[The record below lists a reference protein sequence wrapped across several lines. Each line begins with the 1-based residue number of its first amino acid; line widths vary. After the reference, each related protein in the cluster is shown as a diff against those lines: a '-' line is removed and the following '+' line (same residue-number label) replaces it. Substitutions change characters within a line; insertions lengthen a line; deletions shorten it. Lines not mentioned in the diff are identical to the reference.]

1 MEMIPRITAP
11 LALVRCN
18 DIGNRRID
26 RHDGKR
32 LVLVDQNILIH
43 LTPTE
48 YRIFLY
54 LLKGQIVSDTELAEY
69 VLRTMAVDQLAK
81 ESLSK
86 HIDNTRNKLRPVG
99 LNIFRVL
106 RYGYLL
112 RETREQN

>member
-1 MEMIPRITAP
+1 MRTPIPARFT
-11 LALVRCN
+11 LVRCD

-48 YRIFLY
+48 YRIFLF
-54 LLKGQIVSDTELAEY
+54 LLNGQIVSDTELAEY
-69 VLRTMAVDQLAK
+69 VLHTMAVDQLAK

-106 RYGYLL
+106 RYGYLI
-112 RETREQN
+112 RENVEQD